1 MTGGERVLRALGD
14 NASLTK
20 TVAEKD
26 GKVTKKA
33 GKWLDNS
40 WLLDIN
46 LQVHHNFLVL
56 YRSILSC
63 FIDYCFLHPLRGEGA

>member
-1 MTGGERVLRALGD
+1 MTGGERMMRALGD

-33 GKWLDNS
+33 GKWLAIGHES
-40 WLLDIN
+40 SSSS
-46 LQVHHNFLVL
+46 QFLG
-56 YRSILSC
+56 SI
-63 FIDYCFLHPLRGEGA
+63 

>member
-1 MTGGERVLRALGD
+1 MTGGERVMRALGD
-14 NASLTK
+14 NASLIK

-33 GKWLDNS
+33 GKRLDNG

-56 YRSILSC
+56 YRLLLSC
-63 FIDYCFLHPLRGEGA
+63 LWIAASAIQLRREGE